1 VRFTPAR
8 VALLALVAIA
18 AILRLIMPAPHP
30 DAFQPDEVVNGYDA
44 FCLAHTGADHHGNP
58 WPLLFESFGDWVSPL
73 LTYVTAPFVA
83 LGGLSAFTIRLPG
96 VLANVLAVAAVAALT
111 YEFTASRIAA
121 LIAAALLATSPWDI
135 ALAQW
140 SAAPTLLPLLASL
153 AILCALRTIRTR
165 AVTAALAFG
174 IVAALLVY
182 DYPTQKLFAPLLVLL
197 ACACMRG
204 WRERAIAAATF
215 AVASAPM
222 YAITFSDPK
231 YNARF
236 AYVGLNPHDPDFLR
250 NVLQR
255 YVEYLNPAFLFRH
268 GDMSFAPFLEPLFV
282 AGIVLAVIAL
292 ATGRGH
298 PARGRRAAAF
308 ALALVVVAP
317 LPASLT
323 VDHLHPNR
331 ILHLLPLAVLFT
343 ATGTV
348 ALVGLIES
356 ALVRRLVAVAMAVL
370 LVVATVRFGANYY
383 GGRHVQTGFA
393 EEQVGLGDAI
403 VAVVQRF
410 PHAPVVVDTSAFNQP
425 YIYYLFAARYDCTKL
440 PLAQM
445 RASQAAAIT
454 WAYVS
459 AIDDIRFRPVSA
471 DELAATAPLEPL
483 DEGPAHYDVRQ
494 GGGSVYLL
502 R

>member
-1 VRFTPAR
+1 VKFTPAR
-8 VALLALVAIA
+8 IALLALVAVA

-83 LGGLSAFTIRLPG
+83 IGGLSAFTIRLPG
-96 VLANVLAVAAVAALT
+96 VIANVLAVAAIAALT
-111 YEFTASRIAA
+111 FEFTASRIAA
-121 LIAAALLATSPWDI
+121 LVAAAVLATSPWDI

-140 SAAPTLLPLLASL
+140 SAAPTLLPLLTTL
-153 AILCALRTIRTR
+153 AAIFALRTIRTR
-165 AVTAALAFG
+165 AVRDALAFG
-174 IVAALLVY
+174 TIAALLVY
-182 DYPTQKLFAPLLVLL
+182 DYPTQKLFAPLLVVI

-204 WRERAIAAATF
+204 WRERAIAFATF
-215 AVASAPM
+215 AALAAPM
-222 YAITFSDPK
+222 FAVTLSDPK

-236 AYVGLNPHDPDFLR
+236 AYVGLNPHDPDFVR
-250 NVLQR
+250 NVVQR
-255 YVEYLNPAFLFRH
+255 YVEYLNPAFLFGH
-268 GDMSFAPFLEPLFV
+268 GDMSFAPFLEPLFA
-282 AGIVLAVIAL
+282 AGIVLAAIAL
-292 ATGRGH
+292 VTGRGR
-298 PARGRRAAAF
+298 PALGRRAAAF
-308 ALALVVVAP
+308 VLGIAFLAP

-331 ILHLLPLAVLFT
+331 ILHLLPLAVLLT

-348 ALVGLIES
+348 ALMNLIES
-356 ALVRRLVAVAMAVL
+356 ALVRRIAALAMAAL
-370 LVVATVRFGANYY
+370 LIAATVQFGHNYY

-410 PHAPVVVDTSAFNQP
+410 PQTPIVVDTSAFNQP

-471 DELAATAPLEPL
+471 DELATTVALEPM
-483 DEGPAHYDVRQ
+483 DEGSAQFDVRQ
-494 GGGSVYLL
+494 GAGTVYLL

>member
-1 VRFTPAR
+1 MRFTPAR
-8 VALLALVAIA
+8 LALLALVAVA
-18 AILRLIMPAPHP
+18 ALLRLIMPAPHP

-73 LTYVTAPFVA
+73 LTYVTTPFVA

-111 YEFTASRIAA
+111 FEFTASRTAA
-121 LIAAALLATSPWDI
+121 LVAAALLATSPWDI

-140 SAAPTLLPLLASL
+140 SAAPTLLPLLTTL
-153 AILCALRTIRTR
+153 AALGALRAIRTR
-165 AVTAALAFG
+165 TVRDALAFG

-182 DYPTQKLFAPLLVLL
+182 DYPTQKLFAPLLVIV

-204 WRERAIAAATF
+204 WRERAVALATF
-215 AVASAPM
+215 AAASAPM
-222 YAITFSDPK
+222 FAITFSDPK

-236 AYVGLNPHDPDFLR
+236 AYVGLDPHDPGFLS
-250 NVLQR
+250 NVAQR
-255 YVEYLNPAFLFRH
+255 YLEYLNPAFLFRH
-268 GDMSFAPFLEPLFV
+268 GDMSFAPFLEPLFA
-282 AGIVLAVIAL
+282 AGAVLAIIAA
-292 ATGRGH
+292 ATGRGR
-298 PARGRRAAAF
+298 PALGRRAAAF
-308 ALALVVVAP
+308 VLVTAILAP

-331 ILHLLPLAVLFT
+331 IVHLLPLAVLLT
-343 ATGTV
+343 ATGGV
-348 ALVGLIES
+348 ALFGLIES
-356 ALVRRLVAVAMAVL
+356 TTVRRIATAAMAVL
-370 LVVATVRFGANYY
+370 LVVATAHFGWKYY

-425 YIYYLFAARYDCTKL
+425 YIYYLFAARYDCARL

-445 RASQAAAIT
+445 RASQAARIT

-459 AIDDIRFRPVSA
+459 AIDDIRFRPV
-471 DELAATAPLEPL
+471 DTQERAATLPL
-483 DEGPAHYDVRQ
+483 DSLTEGPEQYDVRRS
-494 GGGSVYLL
+494 GATVYLL

>member
-1 VRFTPAR
+1 VKFTPAR
-8 VALLALVAIA
+8 IALLALVAVA
-18 AILRLIMPAPHP
+18 AMLRLIMPAPHP

-83 LGGLSAFTIRLPG
+83 IGGLSAFTIRLPG
-96 VLANVLAVAAVAALT
+96 VIANVLAVAAIAALT
-111 YEFTASRIAA
+111 FEFTASRIAA
-121 LIAAALLATSPWDI
+121 LVAAAVLATSPWDI

-140 SAAPTLLPLLASL
+140 SAAPTLLPLLTTL
-153 AILCALRTIRTR
+153 AALFALRTIRTR
-165 AVTAALAFG
+165 AVRDAVAFG
-174 IVAALLVY
+174 VTTALLVY
-182 DYPTQKLFAPLLVLL
+182 DYPTQKLFAPLLVVV

-204 WRERAIAAATF
+204 WRERAISFATF
-215 AVASAPM
+215 AVLAAPM
-222 YAITFSDPK
+222 FAITFSDPK

-250 NVLQR
+250 NVVQR

-268 GDMSFAPFLEPLFV
+268 GDMSFAAFLEPLFA
-282 AGIVLAVIAL
+282 AGIVLAAIAL
-292 ATGRGH
+292 VKGRGR
-298 PARGRRAAAF
+298 PALGRRAAAF
-308 ALALVVVAP
+308 VLAISFLTP

-331 ILHLLPLAVLFT
+331 ILHLLPLAVLLT

-348 ALVGLIES
+348 ALMNLIES
-356 ALVRRLVAVAMAVL
+356 ALVRRIAALAMAAL
-370 LVVATVRFGANYY
+370 LIAATVQFGHNFY

-410 PHAPVVVDTSAFNQP
+410 PHTPVVVDTSAFNQP

-471 DELAATAPLEPL
+471 DDLVATVALEPI
-483 DEGPAHYDVRQ
+483 DEGSARFEVRQ
-494 GGGSVYLL
+494 GAGTVYLL